1 VVFRRLCVRLGAM
14 TTRIRIAAL
23 VALLAVGAAGCGS
36 SSKGSGGDEVAPTP
50 SPADFPQPQG
60 RSMMQMYNALGAGGG
75 PALAPTGSDLIPG
88 KQRYGFALFTTARKQ
103 ISGVPVAVY
112 AQKQG
117 TAKVLGPFPAR
128 DLKLTVAPPYQSE
141 TVAKDPD
148 AAKTLYV
155 SQIDFPKPGTYAI
168 MGVAKLD
175 GRLVATSPAPAKVT
189 AHDPVPGV
197 GDKAPV
203 IDTPTKESVGG
214 DLSQID
220 TRQPPDDMHDV
231 NFKDAV
237 GKKPIMLVF
246 ATPALCQSRVCGPV
260 VDIAQEVKSES
271 GSQADWVHME
281 VYRDNTIKS
290 GCLEGTRPQQQC
302 LRPQF
307 LAYHMSSE
315 PWLFAIDKNG
325 KIAARIEGA
334 YSKGELE
341 DALKAATTG

>member
-1 VVFRRLCVRLGAM
+1 MISNARTV
-14 TTRIRIAAL
+14 AL
-23 VALLAVGAAGCGS
+23 VALLAVGVSGCGS
-36 SSKGSGGDEVAPTP
+36 SDKGSGGGDEVAPTP
-50 SPADFPQPQG
+50 SAADFPQPQG
-60 RSMMQMYNALGAGGG
+60 RSMMQMYNALGGGG
-75 PALAPTGSDLIPG
+75 PALAPTASDLVPG
-88 KQRYGFALFTTARKQ
+88 EQRYGFALFTTARKQ

-112 AQKQG
+112 AQRQG
-117 TAKVLGPFPAR
+117 SAKVLGPFPAR
-128 DLKLTVAPPYQSE
+128 NLTLAVAPPYQSE

-155 SQIDFPKPGTYAI
+155 SQIQFPKAGTYAI

-175 GRLVATSPAPAKVT
+175 GRLVATSPSPAKVL

-214 DLSQID
+214 DVSQID
-220 TRQPPDDMHDV
+220 TRTPPDDMHDV
-231 NFKDAV
+231 NFKDVV
-237 GKKPIMLVF
+237 GKKPLMLVF

-260 VDIAQEVKSES
+260 VDIAQEVKSET
-271 GSQADWVHME
+271 GDEADWVHME

-290 GCLEGTRPQQQC
+290 GCLEGTRPAVQC

-307 LAYHMSSE
+307 LAYHLSSE
-315 PWLFAIDKNG
+315 PWLFAIDRKG

-341 DALKAATTG
+341 DALKAAAAG